1 MPNPRAAVPS
11 AARDPSA
18 LSAHTRGVSTTLPP
32 EERSV
37 DSRIEVQRRRL
48 QRVADALAWS
58 LEPRAVAAQL
68 IEAACTTL
76 DAPRGWCAVLTEDG
90 TEAVMLASLG
100 YEEAAIEPWSRVPID
115 SDLPMTEVMRTG
127 RAITHSSAEERVNEY
142 PELGRRPPGQYAEA
156 SAVVPMV
163 FEGSTTGAL
172 AVAFDD
178 VQAIDASDR
187 WFLEALAA
195 YGAGALE
202 RARLFAAVRQRDD
215 RLQLALETSATW
227 IWEWDVAANRVT
239 WNPDPPDFAPGVEST
254 SPEVWLGTVHPDDR
268 QRVRETLEEC
278 VRVGGRYEM
287 EFRVGGRGE
296 PERWL
301 LGIGRLLPQAGDRS
315 ARLIGTTR
323 DVTERKLA
331 ELERN
336 KRLAAE
342 REAAQLRDAFIGV
355 VSHELR
361 TPITTIF
368 GGTRVLSRRWREME
382 PAARDALLSDVS
394 GEADRLFRLVEDLL
408 VLTSVE
414 RGSLDVG
421 DDPVSLR
428 PIVERVVASERARSP
443 EVTFEA
449 AVPADLPSVRGE
461 EMYVEQVLRN
471 LLANAAKYSGPGS
484 RVSVRATASAA
495 DVVLS
500 VLDEGPGIPEA
511 EGERIFELFYRSPS
525 TAPTA
530 SGAGIGLFVCRQLA
544 QAMGG
549 SIHAHNRPQG
559 GAEFELELRRYLH
572 DDDGEADETEG
583 AESDDIDGAVPK
595 RAAGA

>member
-1 MPNPRAAVPS
+1 DEP
-11 AARDPSA
+11 
-18 LSAHTRGVSTTLPP
+18 
-32 EERSV
+32 SV

-76 DAPRGWCAVLTEDG
+76 DAPRGWCAVLAEDG

-100 YEEAAIEPWSRVPID
+100 YDDAAIEPWSRVPID
-115 SDLPMTEVMRTG
+115 ADLPMTEVMRTG
-127 RAITHSSAEERVNEY
+127 RAITHASAAERAHDY
-142 PELGRRPPGQYAEA
+142 PDLRERPSGQYAEA

-163 FEGSTTGAL
+163 FEGTTTGAL
-172 AVAFDD
+172 ALAYDQ

-227 IWEWDVAANRVT
+227 IWEWDVAANRVA
-239 WNPDPPDFAPGVEST
+239 WNPGTPDFGPAAGST
-254 SPEVWLGTVHPDDR
+254 SPEVWLDTVHPDDR

-278 VRVGGRYEM
+278 ARVGGAYEM
-287 EFRVGGRGE
+287 EFRVGGRDE

-301 LGIGRLLPQAGDRS
+301 LGIGRLLPQAGDQS

-336 KRLAAE
+336 KRLEAE
-342 REAAQLRDAFIGV
+342 RDAARLRDAFIGV

-382 PAARDALLSDVS
+382 PAARDALLNDVS

-421 DDPVSLR
+421 DDPVALR

-443 EVTFEA
+443 EVAFEA
-449 AVPADLPSVRGE
+449 AIPADLPSVRGE

-471 LLANAAKYSGPGS
+471 LLANAAKYSGSGA
-484 RVSVRATASAA
+484 RVTVQAKASAA
-495 DVVLS
+495 EVVLS

-559 GAEFELELRRYLH
+559 GAEFELELRRYLSA
-572 DDDGEADETEG
+572 DDAEADEADG
-583 AESDDIDGAVPK
+583 GKADDIDVAVGEGQ
-595 RAAGA
+595 AGA